1 MEEQEQTQKNSRTVL
16 QENAK
21 NAEKSQIGLKVS
33 QVLSKSPEVS
43 FTYSAATMLLS
54 SLYPTFIAISSDYEF
69 KISSVMMCIKCT
81 HCCSVHNQDSLLL
94 RPVVPKLCLKC
105 LRINM
110 AHARFSYSLP
120 KLPNKTLVFHLH

>member
-1 MEEQEQTQKNSRTVL
+1 MEEPEQTQKNSRTVL

-21 NAEKSQIGLKVS
+21 NAEKSQIGFK
-33 QVLSKSPEVS
+33 SKSSPLQSPVVS

-94 RPVVPKLCLKC
+94 RPPGAKVMPQVFEDKYGSCQVLLLTPKAAK
-105 LRINM
+105 
-110 AHARFSYSLP
+110 
-120 KLPNKTLVFHLH
+120 

>member
-69 KISSVMMCIKCT
+69 KNFFCND
-81 HCCSVHNQDSLLL
+81 VH
-94 RPVVPKLCLKC
+94 
-105 LRINM
+105 
-110 AHARFSYSLP
+110 
-120 KLPNKTLVFHLH
+120 